1 MISISNHAILTLE
14 KVVRINQHTL
24 KLITQ
29 LKKLGL
35 SQQEA
40 EVYVATLELGEG
52 TVQEIA
58 RQAGIKRPTAYNI
71 IENLRSRK
79 LINVAIRGKKRKFIA
94 AGTGELEAII
104 RERNEIL
111 QEIIP
116 QIKVMGALEGDIKP
130 KVRLFEG
137 LEGAKTY
144 LQGTLDAKQP
154 IKAFVDFKVAYGFMG
169 TYIDDYIKKRIKNK
183 IPIQVIAP
191 YESIGRG
198 IQKKDKKEL
207 REVRLIPPK
216 NFPIEIEMEIYGNHV
231 GIISFSKKNL
241 ITVLIENKKIAC
253 SMRSI
258 FDFAWEYAGLIEE
271 KRKRS

>member
-1 MISISNHAILTLE
+1 
-14 KVVRINQHTL
+14 V
-24 KLITQ
+24 KLISK

-35 SQQEA
+35 NQREA
-40 EVYVATLELGEG
+40 EVYVATLELGEA
-52 TVQEIA
+52 TIQEIS
-58 RQAGIKRPTAYNI
+58 RQAGLKRPTVYNI
-71 IENLRSRK
+71 IENLRNRK
-79 LINVAIRGKKRKFIA
+79 LINIAIRGKKRKFIA
-94 AGTGELEAII
+94 SGPEELEAII
-104 RERNEIL
+104 RERNEVLKEIL
-111 QEIIP
+111 PEVKILS
-116 QIKVMGALEGDIKP
+116 GLEGDVKP
-130 KVRLFEG
+130 RVKLFEG
-137 LEGAKTY
+137 IEGVKTY

-216 NFPIEIEMEIYGNHV
+216 NFPIEIEMEIYGNCV

-241 ITVLIENKKIAC
+241 VTVLIENKKIAR

-271 KRKRS
+271 KRRRS